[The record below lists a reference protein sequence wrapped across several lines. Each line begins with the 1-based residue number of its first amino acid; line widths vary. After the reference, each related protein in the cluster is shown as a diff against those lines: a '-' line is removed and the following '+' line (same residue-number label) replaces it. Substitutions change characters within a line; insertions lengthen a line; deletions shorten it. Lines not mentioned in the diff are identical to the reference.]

1 VANLFVGDIEWDEFL
16 IAMAE
21 DTSMINSD
29 NEDAEHPLTNVNS
42 TYSLSG
48 LANKY
53 IAGAGSNASAGM
65 EPAPDKPIRRRNSSN
80 NLSHSG
86 NHGAV
91 DAQHLQYL
99 DILSVNNVATTAEV
113 HVPQVKEA
121 SLFKTLSVISVLE
134 DPSKLAAMAAE
145 RSGPVVGANVGNC
158 VAAGARGK
166 PPLPPKHPAAGITKG
181 VASGAAERSVAEIAE
196 QIRIAKRAAGY
207 DSALCILPA
216 RLRAINE
223 VYVDYDADSDDERFT
238 AALQVKLHKPANAKA
253 QNPRASSPSNSNNSS
268 STAPELKVRCVEL
281 MMARLEREFELAR
294 LFCSKSTGQIMIL
307 SAIMC
312 PLTCSDACFVAC
324 ICSWRALKHRYQT
337 FERKG
342 RKGRYRDA
350 LRAQ

>member
-1 VANLFVGDIEWDEFL
+1 VHYWLCVRISPNIVNLCGYDLFVGDIEWDEFL

-21 DTSMINSD
+21 DTSTMNSD
-29 NEDAEHPLTNVNS
+29 NEDAEHTLTNVNS

-53 IAGAGSNASAGM
+53 IAGAGAHTAGAGM
-65 EPAPDKPIRRRNSSN
+65 ELASEKPIRRRNSSN

-86 NHGAV
+86 NNGAV
-91 DAQHLQYL
+91 DAQHMQYL

-121 SLFKTLSVISVLE
+121 SLFKMLSVISVLE

-145 RSGPVVGANVGNC
+145 RSGPVVGANVGNS

-181 VASGAAERSVAEIAE
+181 VASAAAERSVTEIAE
-196 QIRIAKRAAGY
+196 QIRIAKRTGGY

-216 RLRAINE
+216 RLRAVNE

-253 QNPRASSPSNSNNSS
+253 QNPRASSPGNSNNGGSAS
-268 STAPELKVRCVEL
+268 PELKVRCVEL

-294 LFCSKSTGQIMIL
+294 LFCSKSTG
-307 SAIMC
+307 
-312 PLTCSDACFVAC
+312 
-324 ICSWRALKHRYQT
+324 
-337 FERKG
+337 
-342 RKGRYRDA
+342 
-350 LRAQ
+350 